1 MRLHVRSRVII
12 HAQNRQAITKVR
24 AWRRGVCQQVCG
36 RLPAPL
42 WIIRRRRDKYG
53 FHVRRIG
60 HARFL
65 ERARRDRFTVAILLH
80 EAAARAYRDRLQQLA
95 L

>member
-1 MRLHVRSRVII
+1 MTLHARSRAFV
-12 HAQNRQAITKVR
+12 HSQNRQSMWKQR
-24 AWRRGVCQQVCG
+24 AWRSGACHQLRG

-65 ERARRDRFTVAILLH
+65 ERARRDRHTVAILQH
-80 EAAARAYRDRLQQLA
+80 EAAAHAYRARLLA
-95 L
+95 LAL